1 MDGVRAM
8 KETPTLNRM
17 GETITLD
24 FPEQMIHIQ
33 LDRWG
38 DYRGDVTA
46 EITVHVSAPGLPIDL
61 HQSRVNLSSLGQREK
76 LARILTGRYKGPDW
90 TEIVE
95 QIARQA
101 LAVRREGD
109 PAINLAEQ
117 PADLRLAYRLE
128 SYVPEDGSTVLAA
141 DGGAGKST
149 LALFL
154 CAAVGTGTPFL
165 GLATRAGRV
174 AFLDYETSARQQ
186 ARRLRLIACGLELSE
201 IPPVIYR
208 HLDVPLPQ
216 CAPELRRFFQ
226 TERIDFAVLDSLGL
240 AGGSQPDAEP
250 TLAVFR
256 VINSLQRPV
265 LVLHHANRSGEIYG
279 SVYVRNSARSLIEIK
294 HQREAGDRALHL
306 GLFHQKANDDV
317 LQRPMGVEIQ
327 YLPDATLIRR
337 EEIVPELSA
346 HLSITSRILRE
357 LRSEQKTPKELA
369 ATIGTTEAT
378 IRAKLNGALKGK
390 TMKLPSGAWALLDP
404 REAPV

>member
-1 MDGVRAM
+1 MNTPGADAIGHRATCEVGHGKSTTTTGARPLPASRTCPVLWLWGPSWRLPARPDDGLGPRSRWSLLRQLQGHSRTAMDGVRAM

-38 DYRGDVTA
+38 DNRGDVTA

-265 LVLHHANRSGEIYG
+265 LVC
-279 SVYVRNSARSLIEIK
+279 
-294 HQREAGDRALHL
+294 
-306 GLFHQKANDDV
+306 
-317 LQRPMGVEIQ
+317 
-327 YLPDATLIRR
+327 
-337 EEIVPELSA
+337 
-346 HLSITSRILRE
+346 SITP
-357 LRSEQKTPKELA
+357 TGA
-369 ATIGTTEAT
+369 ARFTVLCTSGTA
-378 IRAKLNGALKGK
+378 
-390 TMKLPSGAWALLDP
+390 PDP
-404 REAPV
+404 